1 MIQRRIYLHD
11 NIPVEIEVVQ
21 GMTHHPIHLIIVDD
35 EISDEVDARAYIE
48 KPSGKTVYQPASVNE
63 NVIIIEPKTQTFI
76 EYGTHK
82 MNVHL
87 INGDDILYTFMITVK
102 VQKNP
107 ALEIV
112 ESEDYD
118 YYLKGEKGDPGEGI
132 TAVEYNAD
140 GTITVTLEDGSS
152 YTSEY
157 SMRGERGETG
167 ATGSRGE
174 TGATGERGDTGERGA
189 TGDRGETGPQG
200 IQGETGATGTTFT
213 PSVSSDGVIS
223 WTNDG
228 GKPNPQSIDLVDAVL
243 DALPTWTGGA
253 Y

>member
-11 NIPVEIEVVQ
+11 NIPVTIDLVQ
-21 GMTHHPIHLIIVDD
+21 GIVKHPIHLMVVDED
-35 EISDEVDARAYIE
+35 LTESMEARAYIE
-48 KPSGKTVYQPASVNE
+48 KPSGKTVYQPASING
-63 NVIIIEPKTQTFI
+63 NTIIVEPRTQTFI
-76 EYGTHK
+76 EWGSHK
-82 MNVHL
+82 MNIHL
-87 INGDDILYTFMITVK
+87 IDGDEIIYTFMILVA

-132 TAVEYNAD
+132 VDVEYNAD
-140 GTITVTLEDGSS
+140 GTITVTLDDGSS

-213 PSVSSDGVIS
+213 PAVSSAGVIS

-228 GKPNPQSIDLVDAVL
+228 GKPNPQPVDIVDAVL
-243 DALPTWTGGA
+243 DALPTWTGGS